1 MGLSGTEFAQ
11 RAFQQAMLFGVDFV
25 FANHVV
31 GIARA
36 GADLVVTLAGGDEV
50 PARAVVV
57 ATGVSY
63 RRLDVPTLERRI
75 GAGVYYGAASSEAEA
90 MSGLDVAVVGGG
102 NSAGQAA
109 VHLARHARSV
119 RVLVRGPSLAESMS
133 DYLVRELERTP
144 NIDLHFNAEV
154 VEGLGGSR
162 LEALTVRELTS
173 GTEQTLAT
181 SALFV
186 LIGAEPTTG
195 WLPPSVAR
203 DRWGYVLTGADVNP
217 PRDTPT
223 LDGARP
229 FETSFP
235 GVFAVGDVRHGSI
248 KRVASAVGEGSAC
261 IRVVHERLAVSGSQ
275 R

>member
-1 MGLSGTEFAQ
+1 
-11 RAFQQAMLFGVDFV
+11 
-25 FANHVV
+25 
-31 GIARA
+31 
-36 GADLVVTLAGGDEV
+36 
-50 PARAVVV
+50 
-57 ATGVSY
+57 
-63 RRLDVPTLERRI
+63 
-75 GAGVYYGAASSEAEA
+75 
-90 MSGLDVAVVGGG
+90 
-102 NSAGQAA
+102 
-109 VHLARHARSV
+109 
-119 RVLVRGPSLAESMS
+119 MS

-154 VEGLGGSR
+154 VDGLGGSR
-162 LEALTVRELTS
+162 LEALTVRDVTS

-186 LIGAEPTTG
+186 LIGAEPTTD

-203 DRWGYVLTGADVNP
+203 DRWGYVLTGADVTP

-261 IRVVHERLAVSGSQ
+261 IRVVHERLAVSGS
-275 R
+275 RR